1 MILVLQILFWVS
13 VLMIFHSYVLF
24 PLLVQFL
31 ARNKKLD
38 HPQIME
44 KDLPMLSILVSAFN
58 EEAVIA
64 EKIESVFESNYPI
77 DKFELLIGSDNSS
90 DNTNAIVQSFAD
102 RYPNLIF
109 NAYSER
115 RGKQNVVNDL
125 FHLSTG
131 SILILTD
138 ANVIFDKN
146 TLHEIARP
154 FADDSIG
161 LVDTNMINRGLR
173 KEGISHQEKAYISRE
188 VYIKHYESIVW
199 GSMMGPFGGCY
210 AIRRDDYSQVPSNAL
225 VDDFYINM
233 KIFEKGKKAINNLS
247 AKVFEDVS
255 NDLRIEMMRK
265 IRIATG
271 NFQNL
276 KWFSHL
282 LWPLNSGVA
291 FTFLSH
297 KVLRWL
303 GPFFIISALLS
314 SMALYQLSFY
324 RFALVVQLIGLSIP
338 FIDFLLRKMNVH
350 LRLMRFVTHFY
361 TMNLALF
368 IGYFRFSRGVK
379 SGIWKVTKRNQ

>member
-1 MILVLQILFWVS
+1 MMIFYQILFWLS
-13 VLMIFHSYVLF
+13 VLVIFHSYVFF

-31 ARNKKLD
+31 ARNKKIDFPHIL
-38 HPQIME
+38 E
-44 KDLPMLSILVSAFN
+44 EDLPMLSIVVSAFN

-64 EKIESVFESNYPI
+64 EKIESVFKSNYPK

-90 DNTNAIVQSFAD
+90 DQTNKIVQGYAEQ
-102 RYPNLIF
+102 YPNLIF

-138 ANVIFDKN
+138 ANVIFDTN
-146 TLHEIARP
+146 TLLEIARP
-154 FADDSIG
+154 FNDESIG

-188 VYIKHYESIVW
+188 VYIKNYESIVW

-210 AIRRDDYSQVPSNAL
+210 AIKREDYSQVPSNAL

-233 KIFEKGKKAINNLS
+233 KIFEKGKKAINNLE

-276 KWFSHL
+276 KWFGHL
-282 LWPLNSGVA
+282 LWPINSGVA

-303 GPFFIISALLS
+303 GPFFILLALLS
-314 SMALYQLSFY
+314 SMGLYQYSFY
-324 RFALVVQLIGLSIP
+324 RLALAVQLLGIATP
-338 FIDFLLRKMNVH
+338 FIDYLLRKLHIH
-350 LRLMRFVTHFY
+350 LRLMRFITHFY

-368 IGYFRFSRGVK
+368 IGFFRFTRGVK

>member
-1 MILVLQILFWVS
+1 MILALQILFWLS

-24 PLLVQFL
+24 PFLVQFL

-38 HPQIME
+38 HPQILE
-44 KDLPMLSILVSAFN
+44 EDLPMLSILVSAFN

-77 DKFELLIGSDNSS
+77 DKFELLIGSDHSS
-90 DNTNAIVQSFAD
+90 DQTNQIVQSFAD
-102 RYPNLIF
+102 RYPNLVF
-109 NAYSER
+109 KAYSKR

-146 TLHEIARP
+146 TLHEIACP
-154 FADDSIG
+154 FADDRIG

-173 KEGISHQEKAYISRE
+173 KEGISYQEKAYISRE

-210 AIRRDDYSQVPSNAL
+210 AIRREDYSQVPCNAL

-282 LWPLNSGVA
+282 LWPLNTGVA

-303 GPFFIISALLS
+303 GPFFILIALLCS
-314 SMALYQLSFY
+314 FALYSISFY
-324 RFALVVQLIGLSIP
+324 RLALVVQLIGLSIP
-338 FIDFLLRKMNVH
+338 LVDFLLKKLNIH
-350 LRLMRFVTHFY
+350 LRLLRFITHFY

-368 IGYFRFSRGVK
+368 IGFFRFSRGVK
-379 SGIWKVTKRNQ
+379 SGIWQVTKRNQ